1 MSQTSSPSTQ
11 RSYGLARVCRVWE
24 MPRSTVYAAQER
36 RRPGAAPPQRRG
48 PKPVWSDPAL
58 LTQIR
63 EVLEAAPFVGEGHRK
78 VWARLRYRGV
88 RTSKARVL
96 RLMRDAQL
104 LAPTRLGHAH
114 GPAAHDG
121 TILTARPDVMWGTDA
136 TSCLTRR
143 EGTATIFIAIDH
155 CTAECVG
162 IHAANPGTRFE
173 ALEPIRQ
180 GVRAAFGGYAA
191 GVAAGLALRHDHG
204 SQYMSDHFQ
213 DELRFLGI
221 ASSPA
226 FVREPEGNGCAERFI
241 RTLKEQLL
249 WVRTFDTVEELR
261 LALLEFKARYN
272 RAWLIERHGHQTP
285 AAVRAAFSVAVEVA
299 A

>member
-1 MSQTSSPSTQ
+1 M
-11 RSYGLARVCRVWE
+11 
-24 MPRSTVYAAQER
+24 
-36 RRPGAAPPQRRG
+36 
-48 PKPVWSDPAL
+48 
-58 LTQIR
+58 
-63 EVLEAAPFVGEGHRK
+63 
-78 VWARLRYRGV
+78 WARWRYGGI
-88 RTSKARVL
+88 RTAKARVL
-96 RLMRDAQL
+96 RLMRGGGL
-104 LAPTRLGHAH
+104 LAPTRVGHAH

-121 TILTARPDVMWGTDA
+121 TIITDRPDVMWGTDA
-136 TSCLTRR
+136 TSCLTRT
-143 EGTATIFIAIDH
+143 EGTATIFIAVDH

-180 GVRAAFGGYAA
+180 GMRMAFGGYSNGLA
-191 GVAAGLALRHDHG
+191 GGLALRHDHG

-261 LALLEFKARYN
+261 LALLEFKERYN
-272 RAWLIERHGHQTP
+272 RNWLIERHGHRSP
-285 AAVRAAFSVAVEVA
+285 AAMRAALTA
-299 A
+299 APRIAA